1 MAKAKPVIKA
11 AALSKTLD
19 AHAESL
25 SKASSHAFIAVTKKT
40 AEAKKLTADVKRH
53 TKKKA
58 TLAKR
63 VKTAAA
69 RLRKDANATNKKAA
83 AAVTKELNGI
93 KSALDKSR
101 AHKALVAMELSALNA
116 AKKRLDSY
124 TKAVAA
130 ADKVLNKPV
139 KKKKKRKAAK

>member
-11 AALSKTLD
+11 AALGKTLD

-25 SKASSHAFIAVTKKT
+25 SKASSHAATAITKKT
-40 AEAKKLTADVKRH
+40 AEAKKLLADVKRH
-53 TKKKA
+53 TRKKG

-63 VKTAAA
+63 IKTATTK
-69 RLRKDANATNKKAA
+69 LKKEANAANKKAV
-83 AAVTKELNGI
+83 AAVTKEMNSI

-101 AHKALVAMELSALNA
+101 AHKALVAIELTALKA
-116 AKKRLDSY
+116 ASTRLTAY

-130 ADKVLNKPV
+130 ADKALNKPA